1 MDGLQVEDLK
11 QAPRIKN
18 NNSRSRR
25 GMNGNSRRSGS
36 SEAMALNIAKP
47 CCFCSSTT
55 VAAMASPENLMS
67 MSMNGSDQFPSPDS
81 TAQMRSA
88 TTTPRRSSSFSST
101 STSSSSP
108 SSSASASSPSLS
120 STRLPSPVPSPSA
133 FVRHHASKLNA
144 YDIDD
149 VLDDLRGAFAKENV
163 CILCLLSWFECVCA
177 LRERERGLEFFYRP

>member
-1 MDGLQVEDLK
+1 MERGEDGRLWRQAGGRELLWDEICRVAMSNGAEQAIVK
-11 QAPRIKN
+11 QLL
-18 NNSRSRR
+18 
-25 GMNGNSRRSGS
+25 GNSLLDNQASL
-36 SEAMALNIAKP
+36 SEAMALLHILSINP
-47 CCFCSSTT
+47 PPT
-55 VAAMASPENLMS
+55 
-67 MSMNGSDQFPSPDS
+67 
-81 TAQMRSA
+81 
-88 TTTPRRSSSFSST
+88 
-101 STSSSSP
+101 SSP